1 MIRAASTRYALT
13 LFSLFGVYWVAL
25 AIAPL
30 HRNDWLL
37 ENRVTGATDY
47 DYGLAALSILPH
59 RDYRA
64 LAVHAVA
71 CAGLPLHLCTSSLR
85 SLFGAVVRPH
95 DEQPVWL
102 ATQSL

>member
-37 ENRVTGATDY
+37 ENVLGPVHTTKMA
-47 DYGLAALSILPH
+47 P
-59 RDYRA
+59 
-64 LAVHAVA
+64 AVCIFSSSSVSRCAV
-71 CAGLPLHLCTSSLR
+71 
-85 SLFGAVVRPH
+85 
-95 DEQPVWL
+95 
-102 ATQSL
+102 